1 MDRDQ
6 LQELLKSLQR
16 ELADARSLDDES
28 RRLLGAVMGDIS
40 RTLQASAAPTAAAP
54 VSDRLGDLA
63 VRFEAD
69 HPALAGAMR
78 QLIDALAKAG
88 I

>member
-1 MDRDQ
+1 MDRDE
-6 LQELLKSLQR
+6 LQALLRSLQR
-16 ELADARSLDDES
+16 ELGDARSLDPES
-28 RRLLGAVMGDIS
+28 RRLLGTVMGDIG
-40 RTLQASAAPTAAAP
+40 RALHGPDTPATDAPM
-54 VSDRLGDLA
+54 SERLDDLA

-69 HPALAGAMR
+69 HPAIAGAMR

>member
-6 LQELLKSLQR
+6 LQTLLKSLQR
-16 ELADARSLDDES
+16 ALGDAKSLDVES
-28 RRLLGAVMGDIS
+28 RRLLGALMGDIGRALHTS
-40 RTLQASAAPTAAAP
+40 GDPATTAPITE
-54 VSDRLGDLA
+54 RLDDLA

-69 HPALAGAMR
+69 HPALAGAIR

>member
-1 MDRDQ
+1 MDRDE
-6 LQELLKSLQR
+6 LQALLKSLQR
-16 ELADARSLDDES
+16 ELGDARSLDPES
-28 RRLLGAVMGDIS
+28 RRLLGDVMGDIG
-40 RTLQASAAPTAAAP
+40 RALQTSAAPADAGP
-54 VSDRLGDLA
+54 VSDRLDDLA

>member
-6 LQELLKSLQR
+6 LQALVKSLQR
-16 ELADARSLDDES
+16 ELADAKSLDPES
-28 RRLLGAVMGDIS
+28 RRLLGAVMGDIGRALHS
-40 RTLQASAAPTAAAP
+40 SAPPANAAPI
-54 VSDRLGDLA
+54 SGRLDDLA

>member
-6 LQELLKSLQR
+6 LQALLKSLQR
-16 ELADARSLDDES
+16 ELGDTKSLDPES
-28 RRLLGAVMGDIS
+28 RRLLGAVMGDIGRALHTS
-40 RTLQASAAPTAAAP
+40 SDPVPAAPMT
-54 VSDRLGDLA
+54 DRLDDLA

>member
-1 MDRDQ
+1 MDRGH
-6 LQELLKSLQR
+6 LQSLLKSLQR
-16 ELADARSLDDES
+16 ELSDARSLDEDS
-28 RRLLGAVMGDIS
+28 RRMLGAAMSDIG
-40 RTLQASAAPTAAAP
+40 RALQTPGASAAAAP
-54 VSDRLGDLA
+54 VTSRLEDLV

>member
-6 LQELLKSLQR
+6 LQELVKSLQR
-16 ELADARSLDDES
+16 ELGDAKSLDQES
-28 RRLLGAVMGDIS
+28 RRLLGAVMADIG
-40 RTLQASAAPTAAAP
+40 RALQTSVGPAAAAP
-54 VSDRLGDLA
+54 ISDRLDDLA

-69 HPALAGAMR
+69 HPALAGTMR